1 MSASPSLIAVDN
13 ALRLSPMNEVT
24 NRMRVSRRWL
34 QGFVKANPFYRTAG
48 RKKLF
53 SESDISRLMDA
64 LPCPCDSSRPAT
76 ANRRTGPSAVRI
88 SERPL
93 IELRELLA
101 GKSPRASSQNS
112 RTISRPGV

>member
-1 MSASPSLIAVDN
+1 
-13 ALRLSPMNEVT
+13 
-24 NRMRVSRRWL
+24 MRVSRRWL

-53 SESDISRLMDA
+53 SDSDIRRLMDA
-64 LPCPCDSSRPAT
+64 LPCPCDSSRPAM
-76 ANRRTGPSAVRI
+76 ANRRTTRSAVHI

-101 GKSPRASSQNS
+101 GSSLRASSRS
-112 RTISRPGV
+112 